1 MQPDA
6 GRERPRGHILAHD
19 AATGHFKWKFH
30 VIRRPGEVGHETCEN
45 DAWEW
50 HGRRLVVG
58 PDDCRPRVRGR
69 STSSPTARPSTTTA
83 GTTPETTCSARA

>member
-1 MQPDA
+1 MVNDDRGRQLGGAGVQPDA

-50 HGRRLVVG
+50 TGDV
-58 PDDCRPRVRGR
+58 
-69 STSSPTARPSTTTA
+69 SSWAR
-83 GTTPETTCSARA
+83 